1 MTWVFRKPRKKDVRE
16 VFEKAINAYWDGR
29 LEEAMTGFKEVISIG
44 PPYPLTSARFTHTSR
59 PYVTPMNFRAHFLL
73 GNIYARKGMHE
84 KAISEFRKTIEIDS
98 SVGTPHAN
106 IGNSLLKL
114 NRIDDAIR
122 EYEIALSLDPNDKM
136 AANNLKLAKLVKK
149 TKRK

>member
-1 MTWVFRKPRKKDVRE
+1 MTWSFRKSRKKDIRD

-29 LEEAMTGFKEVISIG
+29 LDEAMSGFKEVISRG
-44 PPYPLTSARFTHTSR
+44 PPYPLMSARFTHTSR

-84 KAISEFRKTIEIDS
+84 KAISEFRKAIEIDS

-114 NRIDDAIR
+114 GRIDEAIG

-136 AANNLKLAKLVKK
+136 AANNLKLAKLIKKAK
-149 TKRK
+149 TK